1 MLDQYQKLYRK
12 SVYKENFQEY
22 VFTWKQAVAKK
33 RLVELLPS
41 IKPGD
46 SIENYRNRW
55 QAQDVNVY
63 TIFVNKLL
71 QTYDGYEALRM
82 FSLIRSAYYNKQN
95 KAFMDAIECLYMHLK
110 KYPTLVSFFPQNLM
124 RFINMLRC
132 NRYDYAPNIIF
143 VSKKHNLIC
152 NECDA
157 VKNVQFLQCVCGKNI
172 LCNGCLKS
180 KSSKCSICS
189 CTYTNK

>member
-22 VFTWKQAVAKK
+22 ISTWKLAVAKK

-46 SIENYRNRW
+46 SIENYRQRW
-55 QAQDVNVY
+55 QAQDVNLY

-71 QTYDGYEALRM
+71 QTYDGYEALRL
-82 FSLIRSAYYNKQN
+82 FSLIRNAYYNQQN
-95 KAFMDAIECLYMHLK
+95 KAFTDAIECLYMHLK
-110 KYPTLVSFFPQNLM
+110 KYPTLVSFFPQHLM

-143 VSKKHNLIC
+143 VSSKHNLIC
-152 NECDA
+152 NECDST
-157 VKNVQFLQCVCGKNI
+157 KNVQFLQCLCGKNI
-172 LCNGCLKS
+172 LCAGCLKS

>member
-33 RLVELLPS
+33 RLGLLPS

-55 QAQDVNVY
+55 QAQDVNLY

-71 QTYDGYEALRM
+71 QTYDGSR
-82 FSLIRSAYYNKQN
+82 RC
-95 KAFMDAIECLYMHLK
+95 ECL
-110 KYPTLVSFFPQNLM
+110 V
-124 RFINMLRC
+124 
-132 NRYDYAPNIIF
+132 
-143 VSKKHNLIC
+143 
-152 NECDA
+152 
-157 VKNVQFLQCVCGKNI
+157 
-172 LCNGCLKS
+172 
-180 KSSKCSICS
+180 
-189 CTYTNK
+189 